1 MKVKSRTT
9 TEDYLRKTKL
19 PLATKS
25 YTVIPHGVVI
35 DAIREKLKEN
45 GFIVTNELY
54 KAEYNGDIA
63 MGFMHI
69 QNDMDPDM
77 GMTFNFTNSYNKMI
91 RFGCSVG
98 GFIYDNEVPFLTSNN
113 SATWIRK
120 HTGTAL
126 EEAMEVIDLMI
137 NSANEHFQEVI
148 DMKEKL
154 KAIQV
159 DRKEYA
165 KLIGLL
171 YLDKEI
177 IFADQV
183 SLIKHEYKKPSFDY
197 KDKGTLWEIYKMI
210 MFAIAE
216 KSPKIWHEQQMKI
229 SAYIQVLYNF
239 ASEAV
244 ANEESTVEIDF
255 TVEETNE
262 EVVNDAIEQTFDW
275 EEPKVDSAG
284 FTVEDRVE
292 PIEIDLDQEEDN
304 DWDKLQAAG
313 IITPCVGHDKETE
326 RLEEIREEINNESV
340 SYGELV
346 ELQELSEFIEEGDV
360 QLLEAAGVPEFPVDE
375 MQSVDNFIL
384 AQNEIIEAN
393 YTNEIETIADTD
405 EFFATESA
413 EEMFAFPNLVDDIV
427 LPTPMTD
434 EQIEIVQEEFGIVEK
449 GHPDDGYIGSTVI
462 EEEDTNNLFDL
473 IDEEDDDND
482 EVPWFTE
489 DNPQVK
495 EVSIIPDAIREEVS
509 AILSE
514 RYSNKRR
521 VTNVNDVDGNYIVEL
536 DSHEFFVVN

>member
-35 DAIREKLKEN
+35 DAIREKLQEN

-113 SATWIRK
+113 SASWIRK

-126 EEAMEVIDLMI
+126 DEAMEVIDVMI
-137 NSANEHFQEVI
+137 SCANEHFQEVI

-177 IFADQV
+177 LFSDQV
-183 SLIKHEYKKPSFDY
+183 SVIKHEYKKPSFDY

-244 ANEESTVEIDF
+244 ANEEVTGELDF
-255 TVEETNE
+255 TVAESND
-262 EVVNDAIEQTFDW
+262 EVANDNTEQAFEW
-275 EEPKVDSAG
+275 EKPEAV
-284 FTVEDRVE
+284 
-292 PIEIDLDQEEDN
+292 DLDAEEDN
-304 DWDKLQAAG
+304 DWAQLEVAG

-340 SYGELV
+340 SYGEIV

-360 QLLEAAGVPEFPVDE
+360 QLLEAASVPEFPVDE
-375 MQSVDNFIL
+375 MESVDNFIL
-384 AQNEIIEAN
+384 AQNEIIEAK
-393 YTNEIETIADTD
+393 YDNEINTITDTD

-413 EEMFAFPNLVDDIV
+413 EEMFAFPNLVDDVV

-434 EQIEIVQEEFGIVEK
+434 EQIEIVQEEFGIIEK

-482 EVPWFTE
+482 EVPWFTD

-514 RYSNKRR
+514 RYGNKRK
-521 VTNVNDVDGNYIVEL
+521 VTNVNDVDGNYVVEL

>member
-35 DAIREKLKEN
+35 DAIREKLQEN

-69 QNDMDPDM
+69 QNDMDSDM

-113 SATWIRK
+113 SASWIRK

-126 EEAMEVIDLMI
+126 DEAMEVIDVMI
-137 NSANEHFQEVI
+137 SCANEHFQEVI

-177 IFADQV
+177 LFSDQV
-183 SLIKHEYKKPSFDY
+183 SIIKHEYKKPSFDY

-229 SAYIQVLYNF
+229 SSYIQVMYNF
-239 ASEAV
+239 AKEAV
-244 ANEESTVEIDF
+244 ANEESTQQLEFIVDEI
-255 TVEETNE
+255 ES
-262 EVVNDAIEQTFDW
+262 
-275 EEPKVDSAG
+275 EPEVDSAG
-284 FTVEDRVE
+284 FTVEDRTE
-292 PIEIDLDQEEDN
+292 PIQIDLDAEEDAE
-304 DWDKLQAAG
+304 WDKLQAAG
-313 IITPCVGHDKETE
+313 IISPCAGHDKETE

-340 SYGELV
+340 SYGEIV

-360 QLLEAAGVPEFPVDE
+360 QLLEVAGVPEFPVDE
-375 MQSVDNFIL
+375 MESVDNFIL
-384 AQNEIIEAN
+384 AQNEIIEAK
-393 YTNEIETIADTD
+393 YDNEINTISDTD

-413 EEMFAFPNLVDDIV
+413 EEIFAFPNLVDDII

-462 EEEDTNNLFDL
+462 EKEDTNNLFDL

-482 EVPWFTE
+482 EVPWFTD
-489 DNPQVK
+489 DNPQVQ

-514 RYSNKRR
+514 RYSNKRK
-521 VTNVNDVDGNYIVEL
+521 VTNVNDVDGNYVVEL